1 MPAAEPATDLLLA
14 IAQLAVALAGFS
26 GLIAAIR
33 TAAPDGWYPR
43 DIWSLSWMF
52 GASIGALVLSLL
64 PLWLNLF
71 GWSDETVYRISSAVA
86 AVAIG
91 CFVGVMAWTGGR
103 LTRAG
108 PPPRV
113 RYFPATIVLL
123 LGLASIVMAV
133 GAVGWLRGSITA
145 AYVGTL
151 IALLLA
157 SVLVLAVF
165 LVLLPRMTRRR
176 S

>member
-1 MPAAEPATDLLLA
+1 VPASDLLLA
-14 IAQLAVALAGFS
+14 ISQLAVALAGFS

-43 DIWSLSWMF
+43 DIWSLSWML

-64 PLWLNLF
+64 PLWLSLF
-71 GWSDETVYRISSAVA
+71 AWPDAAVYRISSAVA

-91 CFVGVMAWTGGR
+91 SFVSVMAWIGRR

-108 PPPRV
+108 YPPRV

-133 GAVGWLRGSITA
+133 GAVGGLRGSITA

-165 LVLLPRMTRRR
+165 LVLLARMTQRR

>member
-1 MPAAEPATDLLLA
+1 MPASELLLA
-14 IAQLAVALAGFS
+14 ISQLAVALAGFS

-33 TAAPDGWYPR
+33 TAAPDGWFPR
-43 DIWSLSWMF
+43 DIWSLSWML

-64 PLWLNLF
+64 PLWLALF
-71 GWSDETVYRISSAVA
+71 AWPDEAVYRVSSAVA
-86 AVAIG
+86 AVTIG
-91 CFVGVMAWTGGR
+91 SFVGVMAWTGRR

-108 PPPRV
+108 HSPRV
-113 RYFPATIVLL
+113 RYFPATIVFL
-123 LGLASIVMAV
+123 LGLASVVMAA
-133 GAVGWLRGSITA
+133 GAAGMLRGSIVA

-165 LVLLPRMTRRR
+165 LVLLARMTQRR

>member
-1 MPAAEPATDLLLA
+1 MPASDLLLT
-14 IAQLAVALAGFS
+14 ISQLAVALAGFS

-33 TAAPDGWYPR
+33 TAAADGWSPR
-43 DIWSLSWMF
+43 DIWSLSWML

-64 PLWLNLF
+64 PLWLSLF
-71 GWSDETVYRISSAVA
+71 EWSDETVYRVSSAVA
-86 AVAIG
+86 AVSIG
-91 CFVGVMAWTGGR
+91 SFVGVMAWTGRR

-108 PPPRV
+108 HPPRV
-113 RYFPATIVLL
+113 RYFPATIAFL
-123 LGLASIVMAV
+123 LGLTSIAMAA
-133 GAVGWLRGSITA
+133 GAAGGLRGWITA

-165 LVLLPRMTRRR
+165 LVLLARMTQR
-176 S
+176 SS

>member
-1 MPAAEPATDLLLA
+1 MPDSDLLLA
-14 IAQLAVALAGFS
+14 ISQLAVALAGFS

-43 DIWSLSWMF
+43 DIWSLSWML

-64 PLWLNLF
+64 PVWLTLF
-71 GWSDETVYRISSAVA
+71 GWPDEIVYRVASAVA
-86 AVAIG
+86 SLCIG
-91 CFVGVMAWTGGR
+91 SFVVVMAWTGRR
-103 LTRAG
+103 LTRTG
-108 PPPRV
+108 HPPRV
-113 RYFPATIVLL
+113 RYFPAAIVFL
-123 LGLASIVMAV
+123 LGLASMVMAA
-133 GAVGWLRGSITA
+133 GAAGMLRGSIVA

-165 LVLLPRMTRRR
+165 LVLLARMTQRR